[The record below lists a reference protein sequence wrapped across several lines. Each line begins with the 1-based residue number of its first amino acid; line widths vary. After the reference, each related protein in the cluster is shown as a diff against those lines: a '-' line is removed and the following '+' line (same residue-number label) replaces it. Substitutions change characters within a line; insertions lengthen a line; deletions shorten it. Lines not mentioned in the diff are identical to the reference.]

1 MGRSLG
7 FGSRGTNST
16 PGQRA
21 GDDQGRA
28 LAMLLASA
36 FSVLAPRSDGP
47 IMQKVPS
54 NLIKAS
60 RVGTHTVSRA
70 FHSRWGLFHLSLAVL
85 VHYRIKSLGLC
96 FEGGP
101 PASIAL
107 AGSDV
112 LRHAFTVLKT
122 Q

>member
-1 MGRSLG
+1 MA
-7 FGSRGTNST
+7 GSGKRQLAHGKITWLRVS
-16 PGQRA
+16 GDELSARAKA

-54 NLIKAS
+54 NPLRAS

-85 VHYRIKSLGLC
+85 VHYRIK
-96 FEGGP
+96 
-101 PASIAL
+101 
-107 AGSDV
+107 
-112 LRHAFTVLKT
+112 K
-122 Q
+122 